1 MNEHELSVCPASCS
15 EPWRV
20 EKSRTGVVANAC
32 ASAATQ
38 FPEKKRHLPEVTQGL
53 KQQHTA
59 QIRGSVFPPR
69 SPCLART
76 VWIRRG
82 DGWMPL
88 DILPG
93 IAWNGIKYLSVAGG
107 LQRTFEMDCVFM
119 CLRNLIGFIVDY
131 LVSRNRHIIFPGSG
145 SLGHPGLGRS
155 WCGLK
160 LPNWLGPVWVSG
172 CSGGGWQEELCVIS
186 LWGGLI
192 SSEVSSQRWPALLAR
207 GGIPQERTK
216 GTLSPS
222 AIPPHPPQSCT
233 L

>member
-1 MNEHELSVCPASCS
+1 MPSILLRTVEGGEKQDRGCCKRMCKCSYAIPRKEKTPARGHTR
-15 EPWRV
+15 P
-20 EKSRTGVVANAC
+20 K
-32 ASAATQ
+32 AAAHSTDS
-38 FPEKKRHLPEVTQGL
+38 GL
-53 KQQHTA
+53 
-59 QIRGSVFPPR
+59 SVFPPR

-76 VWIRRG
+76 VWIRQG

-172 CSGGGWQEELCVIS
+172 CSEGGWQEELS
-186 LWGGLI
+186 
-192 SSEVSSQRWPALLAR
+192 VSSLCGVA
-207 GGIPQERTK
+207 
-216 GTLSPS
+216 
-222 AIPPHPPQSCT
+222 
-233 L
+233 